1 LQSELDISPG
11 SRHDAHMNTLLRS
24 QTTMA
29 FIRGILDRII
39 LVIGVVAA
47 GCIPSFIAQY
57 RQRVG
62 GRLDQVLQDIA
73 PFQAI
78 ANQFHHGSLQELI
91 NYHLASTDQ
100 TFHDEGAALQ
110 GMVASA
116 EQLRQALVALD
127 TDLFHQLV
135 YMLTRAD
142 PLIARATWDI
152 FSPAFNLTPESIV
165 FAIIVGVAIWLL
177 FLAVWILIERLA
189 RILLAK

>member
-1 LQSELDISPG
+1 
-11 SRHDAHMNTLLRS
+11 
-24 QTTMA
+24 MA
-29 FIRGILDRII
+29 LIRGILDRII

-91 NYHLASTDQ
+91 NYHLASADQ

-110 GMVASA
+110 GMVDSA
-116 EQLRQALVALD
+116 EQLRQALLALN

-135 YMLTRAD
+135 YMLAKAD
-142 PLIARATWDI
+142 PLIARATWEI
-152 FSPAFNLTPESIV
+152 FSPAFNLTPQSVV
-165 FAIIVGVAIWLL
+165 FALVVGVAFWLL
-177 FLAVWILIERLA
+177 FLAVWVLIARLS

>member
-1 LQSELDISPG
+1 MD
-11 SRHDAHMNTLLRS
+11 
-24 QTTMA
+24 
-29 FIRGILDRII
+29 FVRGFLDRII

-73 PFQAI
+73 PFQTI

-91 NYHLASTDQ
+91 QYHLASADS
-100 TFHDEGAALQ
+100 TFHNEGIGIQ
-110 GMVASA
+110 TMVDSA
-116 EQLRQALVALD
+116 EQLRQALEALN

-135 YMLTRAD
+135 YLLTKAD

-152 FSPAFNLTPESIV
+152 FSPSFNLTPESAV
-165 FAIIVGVAIWLL
+165 FALIVGFVIWLA
-177 FLAVWILIERLA
+177 FLAVWMLFDRIA

>member
-1 LQSELDISPG
+1 
-11 SRHDAHMNTLLRS
+11 
-24 QTTMA
+24 MA
-29 FIRGILDRII
+29 LIRGILDRII

-91 NYHLASTDQ
+91 KYHLASADQ

-110 GMVASA
+110 GMVDSA
-116 EQLRQALVALD
+116 EQLRRALVALN

-135 YMLTRAD
+135 YMLTKAD
-142 PLIARATWDI
+142 PLIARATWEI
-152 FSPAFNLTPESIV
+152 FSPAFNLTPQSIV
-165 FAIIVGVAIWLL
+165 FALVIGVAFWLL
-177 FLAVWILIERLA
+177 FLAVWILIERLV
-189 RILLAK
+189 RILLAR

>member
-1 LQSELDISPG
+1 
-11 SRHDAHMNTLLRS
+11 
-24 QTTMA
+24 MA

-73 PFQAI
+73 PFQEI

-91 NYHLASTDQ
+91 QHHLTSADS

-110 GMVASA
+110 AMVVSA
-116 EQLRQALVALD
+116 EQLRQALQALN
-127 TDLFHQLV
+127 TDLFHQMV
-135 YMLTRAD
+135 YMLTKAD
-142 PLIARATWDI
+142 PLIARATWEI
-152 FSPAFNLTPESIV
+152 FSPSFNLTVESVI
-165 FAIIVGVAIWLL
+165 FALIIGVAIWLV
-177 FLAVWILIERLA
+177 FLAVWILFERLG
-189 RILLAK
+189 RLLLAK

>member
-1 LQSELDISPG
+1 
-11 SRHDAHMNTLLRS
+11 
-24 QTTMA
+24 MA
-29 FIRGILDRII
+29 LIRGILDRII

-91 NYHLASTDQ
+91 NYHLASADQ

-110 GMVASA
+110 GMVDSA
-116 EQLRQALVALD
+116 EQLRQALLALN

-135 YMLTRAD
+135 YMLTKAD
-142 PLIARATWDI
+142 PLIARATWEI
-152 FSPAFNLTPESIV
+152 FSPAFNLTPQSVV
-165 FAIIVGVAIWLL
+165 FALVVGVAFWLL
-177 FLAVWILIERLA
+177 FLAVWVLIARLS

>member
-1 LQSELDISPG
+1 
-11 SRHDAHMNTLLRS
+11 
-24 QTTMA
+24 MA

-91 NYHLASTDQ
+91 KYHLDSADR

-110 GMVASA
+110 GMVDSA
-116 EQLRQALVALD
+116 EQLRQALLALN

-135 YMLTRAD
+135 YMLTKAD
-142 PLIARATWDI
+142 PLIARATWEI
-152 FSPAFNLTPESIV
+152 FSPAFNVTPESVI
-165 FAIIVGVAIWLL
+165 FAIIVGVAIWLV
-177 FLAVWILIERLA
+177 FLAVWMSIARLA
-189 RILLAK
+189 RIWLAK

>member
-1 LQSELDISPG
+1 ME
-11 SRHDAHMNTLLRS
+11 
-24 QTTMA
+24 

-39 LVIGVVAA
+39 LVVGVVAA

-78 ANQFHHGSLQELI
+78 ANQSHHGSLQELI
-91 NYHLASTDQ
+91 RYHLASADA
-100 TFHDEGAALQ
+100 TFHNEGAALQ
-110 GMVASA
+110 AMVDSA
-116 EQLRQALVALD
+116 YQLRQALDALN
-127 TDLFHQLV
+127 TDLFHQMF
-135 YMLTRAD
+135 YMLTKAD
-142 PLIARATWDI
+142 PLIARATWEI

-165 FAIIVGVAIWLL
+165 FAAIIGVTIWLV
-177 FLAVWILIERLA
+177 FLALWMLFDRLA